1 MKLYILFLFLT
12 FIINMTLV
20 CVQQQDLI
28 MSGDTLLQQLILIKF
43 LEFLHCHVGENKL
56 LIVP

>member
-1 MKLYILFLFLT
+1 
-12 FIINMTLV
+12 MTLV